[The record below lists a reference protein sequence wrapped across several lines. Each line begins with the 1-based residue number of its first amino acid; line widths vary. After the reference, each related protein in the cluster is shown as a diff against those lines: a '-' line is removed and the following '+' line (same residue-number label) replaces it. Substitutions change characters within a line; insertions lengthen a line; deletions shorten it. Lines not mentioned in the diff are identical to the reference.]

1 MSAVF
6 SERLAPLRARL
17 QGQRPVI
24 RPVSRVRFE
33 LTDKSAFEVCID
45 LSLKWMTGRAQ
56 AKLPAAAWRGESFD
70 VTDVLGANPTKA
82 VRISASDGDIW
93 AARLDFPDPENPR
106 TWVTEF
112 FAEHRKGHLSRFGTQ
127 LTCVV
132 RGESPPFDFT
142 RPTLVR
148 HILDD
153 LSAEADGWQLT
164 NSALKIEASDV
175 LDFVNLLYLPNRRL
189 PVIAISEG
197 VEGTT
202 HVAPNELAQAIA
214 GAAHIVHLSTEA
226 SWELTRIVTKRMSA
240 FNGAVRMYA
249 PGLKEDEEDPYQ
261 HPLWLLRPE
270 DNGAFTKSLASRVLP
285 YAFLTSTEVDDFP
298 RFAALREAAAK
309 QELRQRPAQ
318 NKNEQ
323 IQVEVELLK
332 LELEGLEDDR
342 DAWQALAQ
350 DEETKRIA
358 SEAELERL
366 KDENRRLEAKA
377 AALEHSLNSSASDA
391 VSVAASP
398 RTLTSY
404 DDLEEWAEEVLGE
417 KIYIHQA
424 ALRDC
429 KKNGHDNMLVRISA
443 ALIVIRDYVVPARLS
458 GGLERYNIAKSKL
471 TELGMEDSPCFVNR
485 DDAKRTT
492 GYSVQY
498 EGTTQYLYEHIKYGN
513 GYDNS
518 NQIRIYYFWDEQKSR
533 FVIGKM
539 PSHLRNNLTN

>member
-1 MSAVF
+1 MSTVV

-17 QGQRPVI
+17 QVQRPVI
-24 RPVSRVRFE
+24 RPVSRVWFE
-33 LTDKSAFEVCID
+33 LTDKSAFEVSID

-127 LTCVV
+127 LTCVI
-132 RGESPPFDFT
+132 RGNSPPFDFT
-142 RPTLVR
+142 RPTVVR
-148 HILDD
+148 RILDN
-153 LSAEADGWQLT
+153 LSAEADSWQLT
-164 NSALKIEASDV
+164 NSAHKVEASDV
-175 LDFVNLLYLPNRRL
+175 LDFVNLLYLPDRRL

-197 VEGTT
+197 AEGTT
-202 HVAPNELAQAIA
+202 CVAPNELAQAIA

-226 SWELTRIVTKRMSA
+226 SWELTRTVTKRMSA

-261 HPLWLLRPE
+261 HPLWLMQPE
-270 DNGAFTKSLASRVLP
+270 DSGAFTKSLAARVLP
-285 YAFLTSTEVDDFP
+285 YAFSTSVEADDFP

-309 QELRQRPAQ
+309 QELRQRPAESE
-318 NKNEQ
+318 NEQ

-332 LELEGLEDDR
+332 LELERLEDDR

-366 KDENRRLEAKA
+366 KDEN
-377 AALEHSLNSSASDA
+377 
-391 VSVAASP
+391 
-398 RTLTSY
+398 
-404 DDLEEWAEEVLGE
+404 
-417 KIYIHQA
+417 
-424 ALRDC
+424 
-429 KKNGHDNMLVRISA
+429 
-443 ALIVIRDYVVPARLS
+443 
-458 GGLERYNIAKSKL
+458 
-471 TELGMEDSPCFVNR
+471 
-485 DDAKRTT
+485 
-492 GYSVQY
+492 
-498 EGTTQYLYEHIKYGN
+498 
-513 GYDNS
+513 
-518 NQIRIYYFWDEQKSR
+518 
-533 FVIGKM
+533 
-539 PSHLRNNLTN
+539 

>member
-1 MSAVF
+1 
-6 SERLAPLRARL
+6 
-17 QGQRPVI
+17 
-24 RPVSRVRFE
+24 
-33 LTDKSAFEVCID
+33 
-45 LSLKWMTGRAQ
+45 
-56 AKLPAAAWRGESFD
+56 
-70 VTDVLGANPTKA
+70 VLGANPTKA

-127 LTCVV
+127 LTCVI
-132 RGESPPFDFT
+132 RGNSPPFDFT
-142 RPTLVR
+142 RPTVVR
-148 HILDD
+148 RILDN
-153 LSAEADGWQLT
+153 LSAEADSWQLT
-164 NSALKIEASDV
+164 NSAHKVEASDV
-175 LDFVNLLYLPNRRL
+175 LDFVNLLYLPGRRL

-197 VEGTT
+197 VKGTT
-202 HVAPNELAQAIA
+202 CVAPNELAQAIA

-226 SWELTRIVTKRMSA
+226 SWELTRTVTKRMSA

-261 HPLWLLRPE
+261 HPLWLLQPE
-270 DNGAFTKSLASRVLP
+270 DSGAFTKSLAARVLP
-285 YAFLTSTEVDDFP
+285 YAFSTSAEADDFP

-309 QELRQRPAQ
+309 QELRQRPAESE
-318 NKNEQ
+318 NEQ

-332 LELEGLEDDR
+332 LELERLEDDR

-366 KDENRRLEAKA
+366 KDENRRLDAKA
-377 AALEHSLNSSASDA
+377 AALEHSLNDSAFDTA
-391 VSVAASP
+391 SVAARP
-398 RTLTSY
+398 RLLTSY
-404 DDLEEWAEEVLGE
+404 DDLEDWAEEVLGD
-417 KIYIHQA
+417 KVYIHQA

-429 KKNGHDNMLVRISA
+429 KKNGHDNMLERISS
-443 ALIVIRDYVVPARLS
+443 ALIVIRDFLVPARLY
-458 GGLERYNIAKSKL
+458 GGLDRYNLAKTKL
-471 TELGMEDSPCFVNR
+471 TELGMEDASCFVNR
-485 DDAKRTT
+485 DEAKRTT

-498 EGTTQYLYEHIKYGN
+498 EGTTHYLYDHLKYGN